1 MVRYQPASHR
11 KRGRNIGSS
20 RFQVPDLCTG
30 GTTSGLSTIAPKTS
44 KRDSEKTDKT
54 NRASRP
60 LTPNLPEVAET
71 TQKAPGSGSALGDR
85 REPANPTHLPRL
97 LRLGEW
103 HDHIQRRAVWEG
115 AARSQ
120 DTWACQSH
128 ETLGQWAVVVNRP
141 PDEGN
146 SVRAPQT
153 TRRFRRGAQR
163 RRRDPQGSARAISW
177 GWSQRIVDRL
187 QMMCRPAAQRNRR
200 AQRQL
205 RANVP
210 LPKPSARP
218 FQGRDRHRA

>member
-1 MVRYQPASHR
+1 M
-11 KRGRNIGSS
+11 
-20 RFQVPDLCTG
+20 
-30 GTTSGLSTIAPKTS
+30 
-44 KRDSEKTDKT
+44 
-54 NRASRP
+54 
-60 LTPNLPEVAET
+60 PNLPEVAET
-71 TQKAPGSGSALGDR
+71 TEKAPGSGSALGDR
-85 REPANPTHLPRL
+85 REPANLTHLPRL

-146 SVRAPQT
+146 SIRAPRT
-153 TRRFRRGAQR
+153 TPRFRRGAQR
-163 RRRDPQGSARAISW
+163 RRHDPQGSARAISW
-177 GWSQRIVDRL
+177 GWSLRIVDRL

-200 AQRQL
+200 AQWQL

>member
-1 MVRYQPASHR
+1 MVRYQPAS

-20 RFQVPDLCTG
+20 RFQAPDLCTG

-44 KRDSEKTDKT
+44 RRDSEKTDKT

-60 LTPNLPEVAET
+60 SMPNLPEVAET
-71 TQKAPGSGSALGDR
+71 TEKAPGSGSALGDR
-85 REPANPTHLPRL
+85 REPANLTHLPRL

-141 PDEGN
+141 PDTAFELLKR
-146 SVRAPQT
+146 S
-153 TRRFRRGAQR
+153 
-163 RRRDPQGSARAISW
+163 SW
-177 GWSQRIVDRL
+177 NWTSRIFLDS
-187 QMMCRPAAQRNRR
+187 MTIP
-200 AQRQL
+200 
-205 RANVP
+205 
-210 LPKPSARP
+210 
-218 FQGRDRHRA
+218 

>member
-71 TQKAPGSGSALGDR
+71 TLKAPGSGSALGDR
-85 REPANPTHLPRL
+85 REPANPTHLLRL
-97 LRLGEW
+97 LRLSEW
-103 HDHIQRRAVWEG
+103 HHHIQRRAVWEG

-120 DTWACQSH
+120 DTWACQSP

-141 PDEGN
+141 KGCRHQLSRP
-146 SVRAPQT
+146 APGDPCGCK
-153 TRRFRRGAQR
+153 RYGSAQR
-163 RRRDPQGSARAISW
+163 RQDHQH
-177 GWSQRIVDRL
+177 RL
-187 QMMCRPAAQRNRR
+187 
-200 AQRQL
+200 
-205 RANVP
+205 
-210 LPKPSARP
+210 
-218 FQGRDRHRA
+218 G